1 MGIAYQK
8 ILTFCNATH
17 SQSTIIVLELLCAI
31 FCATNC
37 KYIRCWPTTLYVAI
51 FIFAIISLTSIS
63 ISFDSIFIRWCGCTI
78 VHRTLGYTIY
88 VYRNN
93 TYWQW
98 KIQWSIE
105 LASVEAS
112 NHNHVHKF
120 NFKSLG
126 KSFNFY
132 LNWRNNR

>member
-88 VYRNN
+88 VQKQHILAMKN
-93 TYWQW
+93 TM
-98 KIQWSIE
+98 E
-105 LASVEAS
+105 HRASKRRS
-112 NHNHVHKF
+112 
-120 NFKSLG
+120 FKPQS
-126 KSFNFY
+126 
-132 LNWRNNR
+132 RPQI